1 MEHTEQSAWK
11 TRLFM
16 LITGFLFFPHQ
27 EVRVT
32 VPVLSS
38 STYGHPK
45 YPALDL
51 SDRKHVRVE
60 ICKKDFLRLGGTNIG
75 NTD

>member
-1 MEHTEQSAWK
+1 
-11 TRLFM
+11 
-16 LITGFLFFPHQ
+16 
-27 EVRVT
+27 VT

-51 SDRKHVRVE
+51 SDRTHVRVE